1 MRVWSIRAA
10 ISGAFSQC
18 LGYSAS
24 SPPRTQ
30 LRQVCIVRYHVAA
43 TTRWP
48 ILPRGS
54 LIRVSRH
61 PLHAWQVAWSVVLAV
76 CLATVPTDWLS
87 VPAVASDSCTTTG
100 EVRATT
106 CRLADGQTAE
116 ATLDDPGTIRT
127 YRVDALTADTALELQ
142 LRASGGSTRVTV
154 TNWRGETLGSALSA
168 DDAPDARTSVK
179 LPLPG
184 AYGVTVSGDAPASSP
199 TFQLRAT
206 ITAPTAAG
214 RAVWPAGLS
223 QPDAPLTGE
232 RQIVR
237 TPRGGTP
244 QGGVA
249 VARALGSP
257 PDGIVSDFTL
267 VADVQFEQV
276 VGPSALTV
284 RFRYEP
290 EAGGGTGYVLSID
303 PFGGVVS
310 LDSFEEGQ
318 RRPIVTHRPLPMM
331 PTPDAPNRLILRAS
345 GPNIAASLDGLPIL
359 EATDSRY
366 SRGLIA
372 VGVVTWSD
380 PVSVTFDH
388 LQVTTPAP

>member
-1 MRVWSIRAA
+1 MAA
-10 ISGAFSQC
+10 G
-18 LGYSAS
+18 LEGLR
-24 SPPRTQ
+24 RTQ
-30 LRQVCIVRYHVAA
+30 LHQVCIVRYHVVAD
-43 TTRWP
+43 TRRP
-48 ILPRGS
+48 ILPGGS
-54 LIRVSRH
+54 LFCVSGHR
-61 PLHAWQVAWSVVLAV
+61 PHAWRIAWSVVLAV
-76 CLATVPTDWLS
+76 CLATAPADWLS
-87 VPAVASDSCTTTG
+87 IPVIASDSCTTTDG
-100 EVRATT
+100 VRATT
-106 CRLADGQTAE
+106 CRLVDGQTVE
-116 ATLDDPGTIRT
+116 ATLDEVVSSRT
-127 YRVDALTADTALELQ
+127 YRFDALTADTTLELQ
-142 LRASGGSTRVTV
+142 LRAFGGSTKVTV
-154 TNWRGETLGSALSA
+154 TDWRGETLGSALRA
-168 DDAPDARTSVK
+168 DDAPDIQTSVK

-184 AYGVTVSGDAPASSP
+184 AYGVTVSGDALVSSP
-199 TFQLRAT
+199 TFQLRT
-206 ITAPTAAG
+206 TTTAPTAAG
-214 RAVWPAGLS
+214 RAVWPATLA

-331 PTPDAPNRLILRAS
+331 PTPDAPNRLILRAA
-345 GPNIAASLDGLPIL
+345 GPNITASLDGQPIL

-366 SRGLIA
+366 PRGLIA